1 MFKQR
6 SFFSTVFS
14 YYSFLQ
20 RFLYR
25 IFSYYSFLLI
35 TAFFLL
41 QLSSYYSFL
50 LITAFFLLQV
60 FITAGFL
67 NNVHFLPAV
76 AWFQLS
82 EACFLRGNTP
92 FFVR

>member
-25 IFSYYSFLLI
+25 VFSYYSFLLI
-35 TAFFLL
+35 TAG
-41 QLSSYYSFL
+41 
-50 LITAFFLLQV
+50 I
-60 FITAGFL
+60 L

-76 AWFQLS
+76 AWFQLA

>member
-25 IFSYYSFLLI
+25 VF
-35 TAFFLL
+35 
-41 QLSSYYSFL
+41 SYYSFL

>member
-25 IFSYYSFLLI
+25 V
-35 TAFFLL
+35 FFLL

-50 LITAFFLLQV
+50 LIT
-60 FITAGFL
+60 GFYYSWIFKQRSL
-67 NNVHFLPAV
+67 FARCCLVPA
-76 AWFQLS
+76 L
-82 EACFLRGNTP
+82 
-92 FFVR
+92 

>member
-25 IFSYYSFLLI
+25 V
-35 TAFFLL
+35 FFLL

-50 LITAFFLLQV
+50 LITAFFLLQLSSYYSWIFKQRSLFARCCLV
-60 FITAGFL
+60 
-67 NNVHFLPAV
+67 PA
-76 AWFQLS
+76 
-82 EACFLRGNTP
+82 R
-92 FFVR
+92 

>member
-25 IFSYYSFLLI
+25 VFSYYSFLLI

-50 LITAFFLLQV
+50 L
-60 FITAGFL
+60 ITAGFL

>member
-25 IFSYYSFLLI
+25 VFSYYSFLLI

-41 QLSSYYSFL
+41 QLSSYYSWIFKQRSL
-50 LITAFFLLQV
+50 FARCCLV
-60 FITAGFL
+60 
-67 NNVHFLPAV
+67 PA
-76 AWFQLS
+76 L
-82 EACFLRGNTP
+82 
-92 FFVR
+92 

>member
-20 RFLYR
+20 RLLYR
-25 IFSYYSFLLI
+25 V
-35 TAFFLL
+35 FFLL

-50 LITAFFLLQV
+50 LITAFFLLQLD
-60 FITAGFL
+60 F
-67 NNVHFLPAV
+67 
-76 AWFQLS
+76 
-82 EACFLRGNTP
+82 
-92 FFVR
+92 

>member
-25 IFSYYSFLLI
+25 VFSYYSFLLI

-50 LITAFFLLQV
+50 LIT
-60 FITAGFL
+60 GFYYSWIFKQRSL
-67 NNVHFLPAV
+67 FARCCLVPA
-76 AWFQLS
+76 L
-82 EACFLRGNTP
+82 
-92 FFVR
+92 